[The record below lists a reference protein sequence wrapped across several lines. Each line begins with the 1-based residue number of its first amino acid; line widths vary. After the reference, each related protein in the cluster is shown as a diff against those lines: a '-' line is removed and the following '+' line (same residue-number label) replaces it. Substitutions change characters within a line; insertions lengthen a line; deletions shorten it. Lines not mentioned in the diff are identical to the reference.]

1 MTVAFIT
8 HGTSLSGEVNCSQP
22 SKTRKGRQLQACSR
36 MPEEESSTELTF
48 KVGEKLTQSREAR
61 K

>member
-1 MTVAFIT
+1 LLTAKQ
-8 HGTSLSGEVNCSQP
+8 N
-22 SKTRKGRQLQACSR
+22 KKGRQLQACLR